1 MGRARVVAP
10 PPKDYTPEPLVA
22 EPVEEVIAQEWLDSN
37 LQEQLEE
44 VVVPEEPQGPSEEE
58 LEKERIAQE
67 KYEELQ
73 RQKAAAEEEAK
84 KREKLEK
91 KAAKKN
97 PELLAEIEAL
107 RVANERLL
115 REKEAAEKAREQQII
130 AARNKATEER
140 GNQLNLVKQRKPS
153 LWSRINAFLRRR
165 RIQVATVGIK
175 NYETAIIQ
183 RAKFAVPKM
192 LDDLEKMHEQLT
204 ILEELV
210 NKYVEREKIKDQ

>member
-73 RQKAAAEEEAK
+73 RQKAAADEEAK

-210 NKYVEREKIKDQ
+210 NKYVEREKFKDQ